1 MKDQIDPTEELARD
15 IYDSAFV
22 SEAVS
27 LSLAI
32 DLAEKGYRKQ
42 SEGEWIVDAWIGE
55 KYITI
60 PYQKHEHTG
69 AYCSLC
75 KSPALLDGAEFDVAS
90 NYCPNCGAKMKGGA
104 E

>member
-1 MKDQIDPTEELARD
+1 MKDQIDQTEELARD

-42 SEGEWIVDAWIGE
+42 SEGMWEIVIGSNGKE
-55 KYITI
+55 KMVCTNCRH
-60 PYQKHEHTG
+60 QQN
-69 AYCSLC
+69 L
-75 KSPALLDGAEFDVAS
+75 AS
-90 NYCPNCGAKMKGGA
+90 TFTFCPNCGARMKGA
-104 E
+104 TDERAD